1 MLHVTNGDAAAER
14 MRAAGVQGAV
24 LPWRDVLHDG
34 PVPAGLPLDAL
45 SRVRADFIASRGF
58 GAAEDVRRSFAD
70 RDRALAASAAED
82 EVVLWFEHDLYD
94 QLQLIQLLDWFADH
108 PHPRLTL
115 INPPEY
121 LGLMEAGRAREL
133 FQGRAPVTPAQLSL
147 GRRAWEAFRGSDPRN
162 VETVMDAAGAG
173 ALPHLRK
180 ALRRLLEEYPATDD
194 GLSRSERQAL
204 RAFAG
209 RTPCTV
215 GDAYPRAHHAVEEE
229 IWMGDASFADLVDGL
244 ARGPTPLLE
253 YEDGGTADEDEAV
266 LDRRVRFTEAGRQ
279 VLGGGTD
286 AVRVHGIDRWIGGV
300 HLRGRAVPWRWDRT
314 ACRIV
319 EA

>member
-14 MRAAGVQGAV
+14 MRAAGVRGGI

-34 PVPAGLPLDAL
+34 PVPAGLPLEAL
-45 SRVRADFIASRGF
+45 SRVRADFIASRGW
-58 GAAEDVRRSFAD
+58 GAAEDVRRSFAE

-108 PHPRLTL
+108 PAPRLTL

-121 LGLMEAGRAREL
+121 LGMMEADRAREL
-133 FQGRAPVTPAQLSL
+133 FAGRAPVTPAQLAL
-147 GRRAWEAFRGSDPRN
+147 GRRAWDAFRGGDPRQI
-162 VETVMDAAGAG
+162 ETVMDADDAD

-180 ALRRLLEEYPATDD
+180 ALLRLLEEYPSTDD

-229 IWMGDASFADLVDGL
+229 IWMGDGSFAALVDGL
-244 ARGPTPLLE
+244 ARGPAPLLE
-253 YEDGGTADEDEAV
+253 YEDGGAAEGEGAGM
-266 LDRRVRFTEAGRQ
+266 DRRVRFTDAGRQ
-279 VLGGGTD
+279 VLGGDTD
-286 AVRVHGIDRWIGGV
+286 AVRLHGIDRWIGGM
-300 HLRGRAVPWRWDRT
+300 HLEGRAVPWRWDRT
-314 ACRIV
+314 ARHIV
-319 EA
+319 AV